1 MNITDIINYNVPY
14 NQRNLDSLV
23 EKIRKNSVVPF
34 VGAGLS
40 MLFENVYPSWGDFLK
55 QAFKF
60 FSASLTLSENEFD
73 KNNNEEKANYL
84 FRNIG
89 KATFADYLRETFGD
103 HLLEREICEFTDKP
117 VYLLPLIFNSG
128 LIVTTNYDRVIEKI
142 FSAHSKQLVVAHPG
156 HFEAL
161 NRALGDNE
169 LLLFKM
175 HGDICEPDT
184 SVILTGEQYDK
195 AYSNP
200 KLRETLKRII
210 TCKTMLFLGCS
221 LINDRYL
228 DYFIDSPLSGTRHF
242 AIIPCEQSLISER
255 RTYLENKYLIQSI
268 IYPNDEHQCVY
279 EILKYIVDSVK
290 LENESSHNQ
299 PILNNEWF
307 NMQNFIQIKNLGD
320 RYMPDLNVE
329 LEISKTFE
337 ALGRSDEFFDYFLN
351 ETDKIICELSN
362 LKIPEILKETNII
375 GETVKSLSITSLD
388 ELDVDKILKAIENI
402 RNFLNEH
409 NFKTENEYYCAKK
422 ASYSLE
428 NYAKIITSKEIK
440 AFNTPFVLLHGEGGV
455 GKSHLIADVITKRI
469 NRKQK
474 SILLLGQ
481 HFKQEKPSDEILRLL
496 DIKINF
502 EAFLDILNNIA
513 EKEKSRIIIFI
524 DALNEGKGKSIWN
537 AYLPEIVENIKRCP
551 WLGLVASIRTEYVN
565 SLFFE
570 QSKLKNSFV
579 ALQHTG
585 FSNLEYEAVKKYFEY
600 YKVTCLDIPL
610 SDQEFKNPL
619 FVRMF
624 CSSFSGQTVNLNE
637 ISFTDIYKNYLSRI
651 NDEIAGKCN
660 YSKHIN
666 VVEKLLDALAEYKY
680 QKNLKNNFMPLDDCI
695 EIITEI
701 ENKFNLSSSLLD
713 ELISCGLLTQ
723 NIFSGGEEY
732 IFVTYEKLEDYF
744 YGKRLVRELEEK
756 GIDEFKRNHCD
767 LVHYP
772 DVLEAFSIVLSES
785 NQLELF
791 ELFEAD
797 KYNVIEAFCR
807 TLKWRKMRSLKEN
820 IRDYI
825 NATVLKTESYVFFEQ
840 LILIA
845 PKISHALNAD
855 STVKTIMECQMPDRD
870 SFFIPLFDSLFFD
883 DNSVIMQLIDW
894 CLQSKEGYIVNDE
907 TIRLTAIMLST
918 FMISSNRKLRD
929 MTTKALV
936 ILLSG
941 HINILIKVMK
951 TFEAIDDPYVTERLY
966 AVAFGCITNATA
978 LSEIGELAIYV
989 YNTIFNADIIY
1000 PNILIR
1006 DYAKSIV
1013 EYAKYKTSS
1022 AKLSCLQVQPPY
1034 KSIFPN
1040 IPPDKE
1046 IDKFRYDYNSPN
1058 FKDYF
1063 WSQNIIL
1070 NSMQV
1075 EYDRNG
1081 QPGGYGDFGRYIF
1094 QSYFSSWEN
1103 LDYNDL
1109 KNIAIKRIFELGY
1122 DVEKHGIYD
1131 RKFSNGRARNESY
1144 ERIGKKYQWIALYEL
1159 AAQVAD
1165 KYKMKIYTDEYGSS
1179 DEMYCKGSFEPNI
1192 RDIDPTAMLISSTI
1206 KSNKIHKTIY
1216 TFPSECCESWIND
1229 FKDFPDINKMIHS
1242 IHNDE
1247 TYILLNGQYLWNE
1260 KNNIPHN
1267 FMDEIRD
1274 MWILINSYIVKSDNL
1289 QEYISAFADCE
1300 VDFMGRWASEPTENF
1315 NMFNKEFYWS
1325 DVHDFF
1331 CNPYYGQDDWTEL
1344 SRFDNKMIC
1353 KGKKVLIPTFRYCSE
1368 RHGDQVEDGLA
1379 SWYKPCRE
1387 LFDDLALAYG
1397 YGNSMLYDN
1406 FGNLI
1411 CFDSGELLN
1420 EDIGFFIKLDSLK
1433 DFLKAKGYSIFWT
1446 VLSEKRVD
1454 EVERSVLGK
1463 RKYKMPHLSG
1473 YFYFNESGEI
1483 VFNSKQFDF

>member
-1 MNITDIINYNVPY
+1 MNITDIINYNAPY
-14 NQRNLDSLV
+14 NQRNLNSLV
-23 EKIRKNSVVPF
+23 EKIKKNSVVPF

-40 MLFENVYPSWGDFLK
+40 MLFENVYPSWDGFLK
-55 QAFKF
+55 QTFKC
-60 FSASLTLSENEFD
+60 FSDGLTLSENEFD
-73 KNNNEEKANYL
+73 KKNNEEKANFL
-84 FRNIG
+84 FKNIG
-89 KATFADYLRETFGD
+89 KATFADILQETFGI
-103 HLLEREICEFTDKP
+103 HHLEREACEFIDKSI
-117 VYLLPLIFNSG
+117 YLLPLIFDSG
-128 LIVTTNYDRVIEKI
+128 LIVTTNYDKVIEKI
-142 FSAHSKQLVVAHPG
+142 FTIHSKPLVVAHPG

-161 NRALGDNE
+161 NKALGDDE
-169 LLLFKM
+169 LLLFKI
-175 HGDICEPDT
+175 HGDISEPDT
-184 SVILTGEQYDK
+184 SVILTREQYDK
-195 AYSNP
+195 AYSDS
-200 KLRETLKRII
+200 KLKESLKRII
-210 TCKTMLFLGCS
+210 TGKTMLFLGCS
-221 LINDRYL
+221 LFSDRYL
-228 DYFIDSPLSGTRHF
+228 DYFVDPSLSGIKRF

-255 RTYLENKYLIQSI
+255 RTNLENNYLIQSI
-268 IYPNDEHQCVY
+268 IYPNGEHQCVY
-279 EILKYIVDSVK
+279 EILKYIVDLVSLK
-290 LENESSHNQ
+290 KEDLHNR
-299 PILNNEWF
+299 PIINNEWF
-307 NMQNFIQIKNLGD
+307 NMQNSIQIKNLGD
-320 RYMPDLNVE
+320 RYMPELNVE

-337 ALGRSDEFFDYFLN
+337 ALGRNNEFFDDFLK
-351 ETDKIICELSN
+351 ETEKIIRELSN

-375 GETVKSLSITSLD
+375 GETVKSFSITSLE
-388 ELDVDKILKAIENI
+388 ELNVDKILKAIENI
-402 RNFLNEH
+402 HIVLNEH
-409 NFKTENEYYCAKK
+409 RFKTEKECYCAK
-422 ASYSLE
+422 ASYLLE
-428 NYAKIITSKEIK
+428 NYGRIITSKEIK
-440 AFNTPFVLLHGEGGV
+440 ALNTPFVLLHGEGGV
-455 GKSHLIADVITKRI
+455 GKSHLIADVITKRM
-469 NRKQK
+469 NQKQK

-481 HFKQEKPSDEILRLL
+481 HFKQEKPSDEILKLL

-502 EAFLDILNNIA
+502 EAFLNILNNIA

-537 AYLPEIVENIKRCP
+537 TYLPEIVENIKLHP
-551 WLGLVASIRTEYVN
+551 WLGLVASIRTEYID

-570 QSKLKNSFV
+570 QSKLKNNFV
-579 ALQHTG
+579 VLKHTG
-585 FSNLEYEAVKKYFEY
+585 FSNLEYKAVKKYFEY
-600 YKVTCLDIPL
+600 YKITCLDIPL

-651 NDEIAGKCN
+651 NDEIAGICN
-660 YSKHIN
+660 YSQHIN
-666 VVEKLLDALAEYKY
+666 VVEKLLNAFAEYKY
-680 QKNLKNNFMPLDDCI
+680 QKNSKSNFMPLDDCI

-701 ENKFNLSSSLLD
+701 ENKFKLSSSLLN

-723 NIFSGGEEY
+723 NILSDGEEY

-744 YGKRLVRELEEK
+744 YGKKLFRELEEK
-756 GIDEFKRNHCD
+756 GIDEFKSNHCD
-767 LVHYP
+767 LVDYP

-785 NQLELF
+785 DQLELF

-797 KYNVIEAFCR
+797 KNSVIEAFCH
-807 TLKWRKMRSLKEN
+807 TLKWRKMSGLKEN
-820 IRDYI
+820 IRNYI
-825 NATVLKTESYVFFEQ
+825 NDTVLKTESYVFFEQ
-840 LILIA
+840 LILMA

-855 STVKTIMECQMPDRD
+855 TTVKTIMECQMPDRD

-883 DNSVIMQLIDW
+883 DNSVIMQLLDW
-894 CLQSKEGYIVNDE
+894 CLQSKEGYNVNEE

-929 MTTKALV
+929 MTTKVLV

-978 LSEIGELAIYV
+978 LSGIEELAIYV
-989 YNTIFNADIIY
+989 YNTIFNADVIY

-1013 EYAKYKTSS
+1013 EYAKYKTSNT
-1022 AKLSCLQVQPPY
+1022 KLSYLQVQPPY

-1040 IPPDKE
+1040 IPSDKE
-1046 IDKFRYDYNSPN
+1046 IDRFRYDYNSPDY
-1058 FKDYF
+1058 KDYF

-1070 NSMQV
+1070 GSMQV

-1131 RKFSNGRARNESY
+1131 RKFTNGRAKNESY
-1144 ERIGKKYQWIALYEL
+1144 ERIGKKYQWIALHEL

-1165 KYKMKIYTDEYGSS
+1165 KYKMKIFTDEYGSS
-1179 DEMYCKGSFEPNI
+1179 DEIYCKGSFEPNI
-1192 RDIDPTAMLISSTI
+1192 RDIDPTAMLISPTI
-1206 KSNKIHKTIY
+1206 KSRKIHKTIY

-1229 FKDFPDINKMIHS
+1229 FNDFPDMNKMIQLIHS
-1242 IHNDE
+1242 DE
-1247 TYILLNGQYLWNE
+1247 TYILLNGQYSWNE
-1260 KNNIPHN
+1260 KKDISHD

-1289 QEYISAFADCE
+1289 QKYISAFTDCE
-1300 VDFMGRWASEPTENF
+1300 VDFMGRWASEPAENYY
-1315 NMFNKEFYWS
+1315 MFNKEYYWS
-1325 DVHDFF
+1325 DVQDFF
-1331 CNPYYGQDDWTEL
+1331 RNPYYGRDDWTEFN
-1344 SRFDNKMIC
+1344 SFGSQMIC

-1368 RHGDQVEDGLA
+1368 RHGEQIGNRLA

-1387 LFDDLALAYG
+1387 LFDGLALTYG

-1406 FGNLI
+1406 SGNLI

-1433 DFLKAKGYSIFWT
+1433 GFLKAKGYSIFWT
-1446 VLSEKRVD
+1446 VLSEKRVN
-1454 EVERSVLGK
+1454 EVERSLLGK
-1463 RKYKMPHLSG
+1463 NKYKMPHLSG
-1473 YFYFNESGEI
+1473 YFYFNESSEL